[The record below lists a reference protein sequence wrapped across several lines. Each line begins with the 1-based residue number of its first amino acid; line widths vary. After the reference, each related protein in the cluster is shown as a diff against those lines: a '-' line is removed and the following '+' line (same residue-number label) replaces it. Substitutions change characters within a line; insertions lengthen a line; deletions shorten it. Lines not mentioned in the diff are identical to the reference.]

1 MMGLSV
7 PVHRLIRHL
16 LSYTLMQDFFI
27 SVLDPTA
34 SLTFVNDIR
43 KPRTSA
49 SDTFVLEGV
58 GSGVGT
64 GAVVVIL
71 YSLVKVKAFA

>member
-1 MMGLSV
+1 MIGLSV
-7 PVHRLIRHL
+7 PVHRLMRHL
-16 LSYTLMQDFFI
+16 LSYTLTHDFFI
-27 SVLDPTA
+27 SVLDPTD
-34 SLTFVNDIR
+34 SFTFFKDIR

-58 GSGVGT
+58 GNGVGT